1 MSDIAAVLGVLA
13 QEELEAL
20 RAAVGDTSR
29 NAGLEVV
36 LIGDEKAAQQIT
48 ALAEARYL
56 VVRDQPATAQ
66 VLEAAPRLRAVIR
79 LDSGSAT
86 VDETLCQQRGI
97 PIFVVRSP
105 TLVSVAEHTILLIL
119 ALFKR
124 FVRAMDDLRAGVVV
138 GGVRPAVTTQK
149 SYAYNWIGLSGFDAL
164 WGKRV
169 GLVGLGKIGR
179 EVAIRLR
186 AFGVEVA
193 YTKRNPLATE
203 EERLLGVRFLPR
215 DELLQVS
222 DCVSL
227 HHRFDESS
235 ERYMGGREFAL
246 MRPGSYFVNTARGR
260 LVDEAALLAALR
272 SGHLAGAAL
281 DVFWYEPLPTDSPL
295 LQASNLILT
304 PHVGGIPSAASSLI
318 ELGEAGRLIQSHHQ
332 SVSQAHQ

>member
-1 MSDIAAVLGVLA
+1 MSDTVAVLGVLA
-13 QEELEAL
+13 PEELEAL
-20 RAAVGDTSR
+20 RAALGDTLR
-29 NAGLEVV
+29 DDGLDVV
-36 LIGDEKAAQQIT
+36 LIGGEQAARQN
-48 ALAEARYL
+48 ASLVAARYL
-56 VVRDQPATAQ
+56 VVRDQPASDQ
-66 VLEAAPRLRAVIR
+66 ILEAAPQLRAVIR

-86 VDETLCQQRGI
+86 VDEALCMQRGI
-97 PIFVVRSP
+97 PVFVVRSP

-124 FVRAMDDLRAGVVV
+124 FVVAMDDLRAGVVV
-138 GGVRPAVTTQK
+138 GGVQPAMTTQR
-149 SYAYNWIGLSGFDAL
+149 SYAYNWIGLQGFDAL
-164 WGKRV
+164 WGKHV

-193 YTKRNPLATE
+193 YTKRSPLASD
-203 EERLLGVRFLPR
+203 EERSLGVRFLPR

-246 MRPGSYFVNTARGR
+246 MKPGSYFVNTARGR

-295 LQASNLILT
+295 LQARNLILT
-304 PHVGGIPSAASSLI
+304 PHVGGIPSRASSLT
-318 ELGEAGRLIQSHHQ
+318 ELGEAGRLIRSRHQ
-332 SVSQAHQ
+332 GAAQTHP